1 MSTSAD
7 LCKLLGITHPIIQ
20 APMAG
25 GPTTV
30 ELVAAVSGAG
40 GLGSFGAA
48 TMTPEQIREAAREV
62 RKRTDRPFN
71 VNLFVGGDEG
81 RGARDPSA
89 MLEILARCHAE
100 LGMPAPAFPTPVP
113 DPFEAQLQAVL
124 EAAPK
129 VFSFTF
135 GVPSG
140 SALAAVKAR
149 GILTVGTATTVAEAR
164 QLEAVGVDA
173 VVAQG
178 AEAGGHRGT
187 FAGPI
192 ESALVGTLALVPQVV
207 DAVRG
212 PVIAAGGI
220 MDGRGIVAARA
231 LGAAGVQMGT
241 AFLTCREAGGTAAA
255 KAAVRAARD
264 DQTVL
269 TRAFSGRLARAMV
282 NEFLS
287 ALRGREEV
295 ILPFPLQNAAT
306 RPMRNEAAK
315 RGDTR
320 YLSLYA
326 GQAAGLAL
334 DLSAAELV
342 SRLVREADE
351 VAGRLRNV

>member
-1 MSTSAD
+1 
-7 LCKLLGITHPIIQ
+7 
-20 APMAG
+20 
-25 GPTTV
+25 
-30 ELVAAVSGAG
+30 
-40 GLGSFGAA
+40 
-48 TMTPEQIREAAREV
+48 
-62 RKRTDRPFN
+62 
-71 VNLFVGGDEG
+71 
-81 RGARDPSA
+81 
-89 MLEILARCHAE
+89 
-100 LGMPAPAFPTPVP
+100 VP

-124 EAAPK
+124 EVAPK

-149 GILTVGTATTVAEAR
+149 GILSVGTATTVAEAR
-164 QLEAVGVDA
+164 QLEAMSVDA

-192 ESALVGTLALVPQVV
+192 EAALVGTLALVPQVV
-207 DAVRG
+207 DAVRV

-241 AFLTCREAGGTAAA
+241 AFLTCREAGGPAAA

-264 DQTVL
+264 DQTAL
-269 TRAFSGRLARAMV
+269 TRAFSGRLARGVV

-320 YLSLYA
+320 YLSMYA
-326 GQAAGLAL
+326 GQAAGLAR

-342 SRLVREADE
+342 GRLVREAEE
-351 VAGRLRNV
+351 VAGRLGESPQGGAWERGKSRKG